1 MFNILLNIFAFN
13 LPKQY
18 VHQNCK
24 HFSIFFSFDFQCG
37 YTKGYSP
44 QHSLV
49 LMIDKWKEAVDNNN
63 KVFGGLLTGLSKAF
77 DWICHDLIVIKL
89 NAYGLV
95 FSCFKNDTGLSLK
108 LKTKKQNRVIVQ

>member
-1 MFNILLNIFAFN
+1 MLNILLNIFPFN

-18 VHQNCK
+18 VHQNFK

-49 LMIDKWKEAVDNNN
+49 LMIDKWKEAVDDNN

-77 DWICHDLIVIKL
+77 DWICHDLLVIKL

-95 FSCFKNDTGLSLK
+95 FSSFKNDTGLSLK
-108 LKTKKQNRVIVQ
+108 SKTKKTK

>member
-1 MFNILLNIFAFN
+1 MRNILLNIFAFN

-18 VHQNCK
+18 VHQNFK
-24 HFSIFFSFDFQCG
+24 HFSIFFSFDFQPG

-63 KVFGGLLTGLSKAF
+63 KVFGGLLTDLSKAF
-77 DWICHDLIVIKL
+77 DWICHDLLVIKL

>member
-1 MFNILLNIFAFN
+1 MFKILLNIFAFN

-18 VHQNCK
+18 VHQNFK

-44 QHSLV
+44 QYSLV
-49 LMIDKWKEAVDNNN
+49 LMIDKWKEAVDNNNNNN

-77 DWICHDLIVIKL
+77 D
-89 NAYGLV
+89 
-95 FSCFKNDTGLSLK
+95 
-108 LKTKKQNRVIVQ
+108 